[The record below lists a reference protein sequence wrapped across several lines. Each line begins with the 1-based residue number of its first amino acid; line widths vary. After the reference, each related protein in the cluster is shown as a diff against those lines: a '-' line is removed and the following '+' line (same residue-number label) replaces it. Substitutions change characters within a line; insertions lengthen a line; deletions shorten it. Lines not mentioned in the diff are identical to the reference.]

1 MGGGWE
7 PGMRCV
13 RVCVCVCV
21 CVCDYAAL
29 CFQTIHQQMNDS
41 TSTVTQHWEKC
52 LRQSYSDSEGF
63 LGSESHVVIY
73 QGSRAP
79 CKLLFLI

>member
-1 MGGGWE
+1 MGVGWE

-13 RVCVCVCV
+13 SM

-41 TSTVTQHWEKC
+41 TATVTQHWEK
-52 LRQSYSDSEGF
+52 RSQRSYSDSNGF
-63 LGSESHVVIY
+63 LGSKSHVVIF

-79 CKLLFLI
+79 CKLLFSI